1 MNFNDNEWEWRRG
14 CVSFKPN
21 SVESRDWRPTTS
33 QNVLIRRSS
42 GRNFKEAR
50 EIHASGI
57 LSRLPINFSIGLIS
71 EMCMTLIL
79 YQPLRRC
86 NDVNAHKVFT
96 NLFYC
101 VFSRTCWEIRDG
113 HRRVKFRSQ
122 HAKQQCF
129 RDRCWMHLHRLDTNQ
144 TNNPHL
150 FISSPITTQTFE
162 PFRLLSLFVTCS
174 CIDCLSFPQGEHNN
188 DHS

>member
-1 MNFNDNEWEWRRG
+1 MRG
-14 CVSFKPN
+14 CLSFKPN
-21 SVESRDWRPTTS
+21 SVESRDWRLTTS

-57 LSRLPINFSIGLIS
+57 LSRLPFNFSIGLVS
-71 EMCMTLIL
+71 EMCMTLLL

-101 VFSRTCWEIRDG
+101 VFFLAHAEKHETVICESDFARNTRNSNVFVTDVECICIDLTQTKQTILISSSR
-113 HRRVKFRSQ
+113 VRSQ
-122 HAKQQCF
+122 LKHSNHF
-129 RDRCWMHLHRLDTNQ
+129 VSSRCL
-144 TNNPHL
+144 
-150 FISSPITTQTFE
+150 
-162 PFRLLSLFVTCS
+162 
-174 CIDCLSFPQGEHNN
+174 
-188 DHS
+188 